1 MRKCQMMASVFTGHK
16 SVTKR
21 QILPTKTSA
30 NVITQIYIE
39 DKNKLILFLSV
50 WLHLQYF
57 SKINPFTLFNISSH
71 LHEIH

>member
-1 MRKCQMMASVFTGHK
+1 MRKCQVMASVFTGHK

-39 DKNKLILFLSV
+39 DKNKLILFFFFFVCVAPPTVFL
-50 WLHLQYF
+50 
-57 SKINPFTLFNISSH
+57 
-71 LHEIH
+71 